1 MHTREVLMIRSAT
14 AIWRGGPGAGEGSV
28 TTSSGVIRNALYS
41 FGSSTGNEPCTSPS
55 EMLAAAVAS
64 CMSLMVTREM
74 AKAGL
79 HEKSVTT
86 EAVLRLDEKKTHWEI
101 TDFHVTVTTSVPE
114 SEVEKFEHAARVAKG
129 KCPISHALKVPIKM
143 TTKLQPVMQP
153 VVA

>member
-1 MHTREVLMIRSAT
+1 MIRSAT

-129 KCPISHALKVPIKM
+129 KCPISHSLKVPIKM

>member
-1 MHTREVLMIRSAT
+1 MIRSAVAT
-14 AIWRGGPGAGEGSV
+14 WSGGPGAGEGFV
-28 TTSSGVIRNALYS
+28 TTSSGVITNALYS
-41 FGSSTGNEPCTSPS
+41 FGSSTGNEPCTNPS

-64 CMSLMVTREM
+64 CMSLMVTQEM

-86 EAVLRLDEKKTHWEI
+86 EAVLTLAEKKTHWEI
-101 TDFHVTVTTSVPE
+101 TDFHVTVTTSIPE
-114 SEVEKFEHAARVAKG
+114 ADAEKFEHAARIAKG

-153 VVA
+153 ALA

>member
-1 MHTREVLMIRSAT
+1 MIRSAVAT
-14 AIWRGGPGAGEGSV
+14 WRGGPGAGEGSV
-28 TTSSGVIRNALYS
+28 TTSSGVITNALYS
-41 FGSSTGNEPCTSPS
+41 FGSSSGNEPCTSPS

-64 CMSLMVTREM
+64 CMSLMVTKEM

-86 EAVLRLDEKKTHWEI
+86 EAVLTLAEKGTRWEI
-101 TDFHVTVTTSVPE
+101 TDFHVTVSTSVPE
-114 SEVEKFEHAARVAKG
+114 SEAEKFQHAAHIAKG

-153 VVA
+153 ALA